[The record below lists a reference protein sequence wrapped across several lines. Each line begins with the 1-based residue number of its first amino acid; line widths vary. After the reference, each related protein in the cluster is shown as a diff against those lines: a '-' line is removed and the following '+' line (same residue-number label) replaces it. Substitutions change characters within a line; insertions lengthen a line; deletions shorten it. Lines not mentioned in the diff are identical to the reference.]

1 MGRDY
6 KLTWRDHDQRWQKVY
21 KGRTLYFPGPGGKK
35 ASYSKAWQAFLKVK
49 AEIDGEL
56 SLGLKNREVVEHIE
70 RIQATLLEHY
80 HDNQETREHWKAL
93 EAVKVELG
101 QVKGLKSF
109 DLLQIAQQRAKGLRD
124 AYGQLPKV
132 IRVQGEEVH
141 VQEIDKPSEPAPWE
155 SSPDNLEKLLGQF
168 LADRKR
174 EIQLGQLSMARYD
187 NQQRYLKRFV
197 EFLGPKNPISRL
209 DSQGLSRY
217 LDWIKD
223 EQTKGSMSSASARDR
238 LQAAKQLTQ
247 WAYSRGD
254 LQELPRCLTAKRG
267 YSVTVTTKEPESMTR
282 EEINTF
288 YTKATDR
295 TRLYLLLGINCA
307 MTSADLSTLRRDE
320 IDLKS
325 GTITR
330 KRSKTNRA
338 EGVPVVIYKLWPETL
353 ALLRQEM
360 ATEGEKALLTS
371 NGKELVQQT
380 WRADG
385 SVSKN
390 DTTHSAWVRLQ
401 DSAGISK
408 PHKLL
413 RKTGATMLN
422 HNNEF
427 ARFHSLYLGHSPRGM
442 AEKHYAQ
449 ADQAGFEKALEWLRD
464 QFSLKIPE

>member
-1 MGRDY
+1 M
-6 KLTWRDHDQRWQKVY
+6 Y
-21 KGRTLYFPGPGGKK
+21 KGRWLTFPGEGGKQ
-35 ASYSKAWQAFLKVK
+35 ASYAKAWQAFLKAK

-70 RIQATLLEHY
+70 RIQTTLLERH
-80 HDNQETREHWKAL
+80 HDNQTTRDHWNAL
-93 EAVKVELG
+93 EAVKAELG
-101 QVKGLKSF
+101 QVKGLEPY
-109 DLLQIAQQRAKGLRD
+109 DLLQIAQQRAKGLHD

-132 IRVQGEEVH
+132 IRVQSEEVRIP
-141 VQEIDKPSEPAPWE
+141 EIDKPSEPAPWE
-155 SSPDNLEKLLGQF
+155 SSPDSLEKLLGQF
-168 LADRKR
+168 LVDRKR
-174 EIQLGQLSMARYD
+174 KIQLGKLSMARYD

-217 LDWIKD
+217 FDWIEG
-223 EQTKGSMSSASARDR
+223 EQSKGRMSSASARDR
-238 LQAAKQLTQ
+238 LQAAKQFTQ
-247 WAYSRGD
+247 WVYTRGD
-254 LQELPRCLTAKRG
+254 LQELPRCLTVKGG
-267 YSVTVTTKEPESMTR
+267 YSVNVTTKEPESMTR

-422 HNNEF
+422 QNNEF

-449 ADQAGFEKALEWLRD
+449 ADRAGFEKALEWLRE
-464 QFSLKIPE
+464 QFNFIK